1 MIKEIKDLIG
11 KLKTMSMEKLSS
23 GDFDSYMDMLSDL
36 TFLKNSLSYN
46 ENELC
51 MNLEVQDVLSKY
63 SGVLA

>member
-11 KLKTMSMEKLSS
+11 KLNSMAMEKLSS

>member
-1 MIKEIKDLIG
+1 MINEIKDLIG

-36 TFLKNSLSYN
+36 TSLKNSLSCN

>member
-1 MIKEIKDLIG
+1 MINEIKDLIG

-63 SGVLA
+63 SGVLV

>member
-1 MIKEIKDLIG
+1 MINEIKDLIG

-36 TFLKNSLSYN
+36 TFLKNSLSCN

>member
-1 MIKEIKDLIG
+1 MIDEIKDLIG